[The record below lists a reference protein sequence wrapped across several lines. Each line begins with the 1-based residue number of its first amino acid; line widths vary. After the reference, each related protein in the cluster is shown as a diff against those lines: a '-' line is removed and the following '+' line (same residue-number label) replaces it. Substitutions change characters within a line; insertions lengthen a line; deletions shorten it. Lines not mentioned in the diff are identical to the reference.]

1 MGVTVGVPEGMV
13 ESLRAFIEA
22 EGLPF
27 EVVSGG
33 DCALRVVQSKAGCQS
48 TASELHA
55 GGAITCALARELA
68 TRLGVKTRE
77 MGKLFDPLDIKIRAC
92 ELGCFE

>member
-1 MGVTVGVPEGMV
+1 MGVTLSVPEGMA
-13 ESLRAFIEA
+13 ESLRTFIEA

-27 EVVSGG
+27 EVVTAGE
-33 DCALRVVQSKAGCQS
+33 CALRVVQSKAGGQS

-55 GGAITCALARELA
+55 GGSITCALAHELA
-68 TRLGVKTRE
+68 ARLGVQTRE
-77 MGKLFDPLDIKIRAC
+77 MGKLFDPLSIKIRAC

>member
-1 MGVTVGVPEGMV
+1 MGVTLGVPEEMV
-13 ESLRAFIEA
+13 ESLRGFIEA

-27 EVVSGG
+27 EVAAGG
-33 DCALRVVQSKAGCQS
+33 ECALRVVQSKAGCQS

-55 GGAITCALARELA
+55 GGAITCALARDTA
-68 TRLGVKTRE
+68 ARLGVKARE
-77 MGKLFDPLDIKIRAC
+77 LGKLFDHLDIKIRAC

>member
-1 MGVTVGVPEGMV
+1 MGVTLGVPESMAK
-13 ESLRAFIEA
+13 SLRAFIEA

-33 DCALRVVQSKAGCQS
+33 ECALRVVQSKAGGRS

-55 GGAITCALARELA
+55 GGSITCTLAHELA
-68 TRLGVKTRE
+68 ARLGVKTRE